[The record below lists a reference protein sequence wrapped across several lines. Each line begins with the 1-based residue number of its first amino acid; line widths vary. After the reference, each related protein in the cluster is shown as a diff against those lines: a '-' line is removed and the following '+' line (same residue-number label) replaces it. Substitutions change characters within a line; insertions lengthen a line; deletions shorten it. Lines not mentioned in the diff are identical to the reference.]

1 MDNYNGQQQ
10 NIDDGENNNINHALE
25 LELEEQAKRD
35 FLEGIKLDSELRKCK
50 LTPNNYN
57 CNVCNKHFI
66 KEDAYNTHRLKQP
79 CISQQNRTNCSRC
92 YLFFAT
98 RAELVS
104 HILTPEHRNGITNY
118 INSVMTSKTNNTGA
132 AAGSNP
138 NSTTRA
144 ANIPAKIVNQKN
156 PADEKKR
163 KIMNKLDI
171 LNSVD
176 FALNDEERTQIR
188 SIVENSLT
196 KNISISKSASTSAAK
211 PKIPSM
217 PDNTIK
223 ITYATGDVDVFENV
237 RISSNS
243 IINSNMP
250 PLNLTSQIPNNFNG
264 VVNKLPANTGA
275 ASQLTNLQ
283 LGKEVSK
290 EVNKEVSKEVSKEVI
305 KEPTKYQMQV
315 LQFLKKYQND
325 KDRKGA
331 FLKLLMKSQKKH
343 EDAFD
348 GFTTLINRVSGITPE
363 AKTDYISVIADFE
376 GFLIGLAARGQKT
389 YNDMDIYRLVS
400 LINGAK

>member
-1 MDNYNGQQQ
+1 MDMDMDNYSEHRQ
-10 NIDDGENNNINHALE
+10 NIDDGNSNISSELE
-25 LELEEQAKRD
+25 LQLEEQAKRD

-104 HILTPEHRNGITNY
+104 HILTQEHRNGITNY
-118 INSVMTSKTNNTGA
+118 INSVMTSKTNNTGG

-144 ANIPAKIVNQKN
+144 ANIPPKIMNQKN

-196 KNISISKSASTSAAK
+196 KNISISKSASTSATK

-275 ASQLTNLQ
+275 APPLTNSQL
-283 LGKEVSK
+283 G
-290 EVNKEVSKEVSKEVI
+290 KEVSKEVSKEVI